1 MHSNVEGK
9 ASKEAPHHTAS
20 TCINGPIVL
29 DCYINSLSSPT
40 NNYCVG
46 RSRIHI
52 WRSVGEATLS
62 ESPSE
67 IPMSQCQYIMR
78 FPRVYDSIGA
88 SSWLYRR
95 LLDSPPQHRR
105 HTESDRA
112 HVRKPGWQAAA
123 ECKVELS
130 SCHQCQER
138 RFKDKK
144 RAMLISSTPPQLPT
158 SKPIS
163 QDAKV
168 LKREMLT

>member
-1 MHSNVEGK
+1 MHSNVEAKG
-9 ASKEAPHHTAS
+9 SKNAPHHTAS

-40 NNYCVG
+40 NNCCVG

-67 IPMSQCQYIMR
+67 IPMGQCQYIMR
-78 FPRVYDSIGA
+78 LPMVYDSIGA

-95 LLDSPPQHRR
+95 LLDSPPQHRQR
-105 HTESDRA
+105 TESDRA
-112 HVRKPGWQAAA
+112 HVRKPGWQAVA

-130 SCHQCQER
+130 SCHPCQER
-138 RFKDKK
+138 RFKDEK
-144 RAMLISSTPPQLPT
+144 RAMLISSTITRVSPPPFARLHT
-158 SKPIS
+158 SS
-163 QDAKV
+163 DVQF
-168 LKREMLT
+168 